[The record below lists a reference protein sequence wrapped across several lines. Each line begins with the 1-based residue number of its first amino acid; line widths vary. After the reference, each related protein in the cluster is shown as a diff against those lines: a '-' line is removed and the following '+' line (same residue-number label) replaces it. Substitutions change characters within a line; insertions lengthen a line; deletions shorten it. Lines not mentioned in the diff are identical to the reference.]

1 MYRRPFA
8 VVYLCAY
15 YGSMEQKKKNA
26 LSKNNNNSGFP
37 PCARAANY

>member
-26 LSKNNNNSGFP
+26 LSKNSGFP
-37 PCARAANY
+37 PRAGTANY